1 MIPYEN
7 IKEKIA
13 SKYNK
18 LVRTSDW
25 PVSYVLKSNIDPYYS
40 IIEYE
45 IAKSLIPYI
54 NNGAKIAILGSWFGI
69 TFLETFSLIKDK
81 IDIIKLFDYD
91 QTVKNVGD
99 KISNMID
106 IDIRYLK
113 KNVIFDDISKDIDG
127 FNIFIIPYIHMLLP
141 IDELIPNLVKGNLIS
156 ISGSNDAF
164 LMRYGNPIFNVDDLR
179 QQTTFNEEL
188 YSLEKQMKFRDS
200 RLLFKKSILT
210 ARI

>member
-45 IAKSLIPYI
+45 IVKSLIPHI
-54 NNGAKIAILGSWFGI
+54 DSGAKIAILGSWFGI